1 LAKRLAE
8 DLTAATA
15 TLKGIEGKIADA
27 NRQIKLLTAKD
38 IDGTTEKGKRDL
50 AKLEKFDVE
59 LASYS
64 LQVVSAQGK
73 VAGYEAA
80 RKTVA
85 SALA

>member
-1 LAKRLAE
+1 MKA
-8 DLTAATA
+8 
-15 TLKGIEGKIADA
+15 IEGKIADA

-64 LQVVSAQGK
+64 LRVVSAQGK

>member
-1 LAKRLAE
+1 LVERLDK
-8 DLTAATA
+8 DLKAANA
-15 TLKGIEGKIADA
+15 TLKEIEGKIADA

-38 IDGTTEKGKRDL
+38 IDGTTAKGKRDL
-50 AKLEKFDVE
+50 ANLEKFDVA

-64 LQVVSAQGK
+64 LKVVSQQGK